1 MGDAVNQGVP
11 AKAATTTLTLAG
23 GSEMPAL
30 GLGTWQLTG
39 DEAAAGVEHALGIGY
54 RLIDT
59 SGDYGNQPQI
69 AEALRAS
76 SVSRDEVFL
85 VSKVEEDEDA
95 YASTRDKVHELE
107 VERLDLCLLHRP
119 PPSGAGEALWEGLI
133 AAKADGLTLQIGV
146 SNYSSAQIDRLIE
159 ATGECPAVNQVEWSP
174 FGYSDELLDHASRN
188 QIVIQA
194 YSPLTRRERLG
205 DETLRELGSRHGKT
219 PAQVLLRWSLQV
231 GAAPVPKA
239 ASPAHREENVNVFDF
254 ELDDAEMR
262 RLAELNEHYS
272 ALAGLPYV

>member
-1 MGDAVNQGVP
+1 MGDAVNPEVQ
-11 AKAATTTLTLAG
+11 ANAATTTLTLAG
-23 GSEMPAL
+23 GAEMPAL

-39 DEAAAGVEHALGIGY
+39 DEATAGVEHALGIGY

-59 SGDYGNQPQI
+59 SGDYGNQPRI

-95 YASTRDKVHELE
+95 YASTRDKLHELE

-133 AAKADGLTLQIGV
+133 AAKADGLTREIGV

-231 GAAPVPKA
+231 GAAPIPKA
-239 ASPAHREENVNVFDF
+239 ASAAHREENVNVFDF

-262 RLAELNEHYS
+262 RLSELNEHYS